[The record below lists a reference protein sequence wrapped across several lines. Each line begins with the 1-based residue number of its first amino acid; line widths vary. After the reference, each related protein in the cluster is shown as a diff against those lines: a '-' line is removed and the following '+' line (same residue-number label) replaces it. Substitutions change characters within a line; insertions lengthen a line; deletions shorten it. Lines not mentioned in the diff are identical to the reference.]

1 MLDER
6 TLFVVMVLMPALL
19 ALVAIAL
26 RQGLGAEARG
36 FGLWSLAM
44 ACVSVASARIAWAG
58 AAVGFALQNLFW
70 IGFMLAMA
78 AAFWRFVQGRTLPG
92 AFVLAAVGVYLVSLG
107 LVGSPS
113 LDAARIGLLSL
124 FAAVC
129 FASAMR
135 SVRHRPAA
143 ERGLGPAFVVAGA
156 LLGLLATAYRAI
168 DGLLSGAGLLFMA
181 GGAAAPV
188 IWVFQAGLLSG
199 LTLMT
204 VGLILL
210 AASRVRQRIHE
221 AATHDPLTGLPNRQ
235 EFQRRLVEAA
245 TASPGSAT
253 TVALALVG
261 LDDVARARGASRP
274 AGIDIAVHDM
284 AASLSRLAPPGSV
297 VARIGV
303 SELAVLMACGDRGE
317 ALRWA
322 ESARERIEADAG
334 RSPDRT
340 VAVNVGVAFGRSDAD
355 PGILFSLAEAA
366 LYHAR
371 DSEAGRAVL
380 A

>member
-6 TLFVVMVLMPALL
+6 TLFVVMVVMPGLL

-26 RQGLGAEARG
+26 RRGFGEDARG

-44 ACVSVASARIAWAG
+44 ACVALASARIAWEG

-70 IGFMLAMA
+70 VGFMLAMA
-78 AAFWRFVQGRTLPG
+78 AAFSRFGKGRTLPV
-92 AFVLAAVGVYLVSLG
+92 AFVVAAVGVYLGSLA
-107 LVGSPS
+107 LVGSPRF
-113 LDAARIGLLSL
+113 DAARIALLSL
-124 FAAVC
+124 FAAAC
-129 FASAMR
+129 FASTAL

-143 ERGLGPAFVVAGA
+143 ERGLGPVFVGVGA
-156 LLGLLATAYRAI
+156 LLGLLATGYRALE
-168 DGLLSGAGLLFMA
+168 GLLEGTGLLFMA
-181 GGAAAPV
+181 GDGAAPV

-210 AASRVRQRIHE
+210 AASRVRQRIND
-221 AATHDPLTGLPNRQ
+221 ASTHDPLTGLPNRQ
-235 EFQRRLVEAA
+235 EFQRRLMEAA
-245 TASPGSAT
+245 TASRGSAT

-261 LDDVARARGASRP
+261 LDDVLGARGASRS
-274 AGIDIAVHDM
+274 AGVDIALHEM
-284 AASLSRLAPPGSV
+284 AESLARLAPPGSV
-297 VARIGV
+297 VACIGG
-303 SELAVLMACGDRGE
+303 SELAVLMPCGDRDE

-322 ESARERIEADAG
+322 EAAGQRIVADAA
-334 RSPDRT
+334 RLPDRA
-340 VAVNVGVAFGRSDAD
+340 VVVNVGVAFGRSDAD
-355 PGILFSLAEAA
+355 PGTLFSLAEAA
-366 LYHAR
+366 LYHAK